1 MNLKEAPYA
10 WVVVWATFVSLAV
23 IFGVAYSFAAF
34 FDSFALEFSAK
45 RADVAL
51 VFGLTGL
58 IYFAFGGVG
67 GMLSDRFGARLI
79 CSLGMLCIGVGLLLT
94 SFAQSLNAV
103 YLFYSIGIGVGI
115 ALAYTPA
122 IGNVQPWFTA
132 RRGLASGIASSGI
145 GLGTLVVPL
154 LAAMAIAALEW
165 RVALRVM
172 SAGVMV
178 VGLGSTLLLRRAQ
191 APVKGDGVGG
201 ADALQ
206 TANRTKPTLPGA
218 TLAQALKDKRFWWF
232 YLFTFTAAPTMFIPF
247 AHVSAS
253 ARDIGISDA
262 NAVGLVGLIGIGS
275 LVGRFAISALA
286 DRVGR
291 TLTLT
296 LMQVSMATTYLLWI
310 GSGGYPAL
318 AVFAL
323 WFGLS
328 YGGIVS
334 LMPAICMDL
343 FGARAV
349 AGIIGTLYT
358 GAAVGN
364 LLGPVA
370 AGAVF
375 DRMGSYH
382 PVLWFCVALSA
393 VSVYASTRIRN

>member
-1 MNLKEAPYA
+1 MKETPYA
-10 WVVVWATFVSLAV
+10 WVVVWATFVSLGV
-23 IFGVAYSFAAF
+23 VFGVAYSFAAF
-34 FDSFALEFSAK
+34 FDSFAAEFAAK

-51 VFGLTGL
+51 VFGLSGL
-58 IYFAFGGVG
+58 IYFALGGVG

-79 CSLGMLCIGVGLLLT
+79 CSLGMLCIAAGLMLT

-103 YLFYSIGIGVGI
+103 YLFYSVGIGTGI
-115 ALAYTPA
+115 ALAYTPS
-122 IGNVQPWFTA
+122 IGNVQPWFTT

-145 GLGTLVVPL
+145 GLGTLLVPL
-154 LAAMAIAALEW
+154 LAAMWIASMEW
-165 RVALRVM
+165 RMALRVM
-172 SAGVMV
+172 SGVV
-178 VGLGSTLLLRRAQ
+178 ILVGLSSTVLLKRAQ
-191 APVKGDGVGG
+191 LNAPGAGNAKG
-201 ADALQ
+201 
-206 TANRTKPTLPGA
+206 PLPGL
-218 TLAQALKDKRFWWF
+218 TLTQALKDKRFWWF

-286 DRVGR
+286 DRLGR
-291 TLTLT
+291 THTLT
-296 LMQVSMATTYLLWI
+296 LMQVSMAATYLLWI
-310 GSGGYPAL
+310 ASGGYPSL

-382 PVLWFCVALSA
+382 PVLWFCVALSV
-393 VSVYASTRIRN
+393 VSVYASTQVKSQLAS